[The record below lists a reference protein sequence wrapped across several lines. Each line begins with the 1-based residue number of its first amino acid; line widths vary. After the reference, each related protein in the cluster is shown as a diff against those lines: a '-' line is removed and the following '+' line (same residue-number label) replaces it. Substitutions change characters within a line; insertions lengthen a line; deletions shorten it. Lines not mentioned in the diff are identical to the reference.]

1 MFTLNLTV
9 FPGCGCRHF
18 VVWKPKTDV
27 SEVLIGQL
35 VCGSQSER
43 SVHPASAFRINFRFW
58 SDEESNKFCGFLVNL
73 ERFYA
78 IYCANTTWITI
89 YYLSWLF
96 LCETNVWQ
104 GPGQR
109 KIELNYYWKCKFEI
123 GSCKTSN
130 GGLATRLRLWRNI
143 HHISNWSHRQ
153 WYATHHRH
161 LDSYSGRH
169 FQLFLFFQNNRALGK
184 MCWS

>member
-1 MFTLNLTV
+1 MEGVETGKIEMFTLDLIV

-18 VVWKPKTDV
+18 VVRKPKTDV

-43 SVHPASAFRINFRFW
+43 SVHPASAFRLNFRFC
-58 SDEESNKFCGFLVNL
+58 SDEEFNKFCGFLVDL
-73 ERFYA
+73 EQFYA
-78 IYCANTTWITI
+78 IYCTNTTWITI

-109 KIELNYYWKCKFEI
+109 KIEFYYYRKCKFEI
-123 GSCKTSN
+123 EVAKQATVAWPPDLGFGAEYTS
-130 GGLATRLRLWRNI
+130 
-143 HHISNWSHRQ
+143 HIKLKSQAMVCNTPQ
-153 WYATHHRH
+153 APE
-161 LDSYSGRH
+161 
-169 FQLFLFFQNNRALGK
+169 
-184 MCWS
+184 